1 MKHLSALLTALVIT
15 AVIGLGIFVIGVN
28 ALTNTNTVAIQNS
41 PNGSLTASDPANA
54 SANSSGASAT
64 TSSNVQQLQQQV
76 NSLQSQLTQTN
87 QALQQYQS
95 LISVLQQRGIIFIDQ
110 NGNIFLPEG
119 GGSSTH

>member
-1 MKHLSALLTALVIT
+1 MKHLSAILTALVIT

-41 PNGSLTASDPANA
+41 PNGSLTASDPANT
-54 SANSSGASAT
+54 SVNNNGASAT

-76 NSLQSQLTQTN
+76 NSLQSQLNQSN

-110 NGNIFLPEG
+110 NGNIYLPEG

>member
-1 MKHLSALLTALVIT
+1 MKHLSAILTALVIT

-41 PNGSLTASDPANA
+41 PNSSLTASDTVNSNSTGT
-54 SANSSGASAT
+54 SAA

-76 NSLQSQLTQTN
+76 NSLQSQLNQSN
-87 QALQQYQS
+87 QALKQYQS

-110 NGNIFLPEG
+110 NGNIYLPEG
-119 GGSSTH
+119 GGSSSH

>member
-15 AVIGLGIFVIGVN
+15 AIIGLGIIVIGVS

-41 PNGSLTASDPANA
+41 PNASLTASDPV
-54 SANSSGASAT
+54 SANSTGTSAT
-64 TSSNVQQLQQQV
+64 TPSDVQQLQQQV
-76 NSLQSQLTQTN
+76 NSLQSQLSQSN

-110 NGNIFLPEG
+110 NGNIYLPEG
-119 GGSSTH
+119 GESSSH

>member
-15 AVIGLGIFVIGVN
+15 AIIGLGIIVIGVS

-41 PNGSLTASDPANA
+41 PNASLAASDPV
-54 SANSSGASAT
+54 SANSTGTSAT
-64 TSSNVQQLQQQV
+64 TPSDVQQLQQQV
-76 NSLQSQLTQTN
+76 NSLQSQLNQSN

-110 NGNIFLPEG
+110 NGNIYLPEG
-119 GGSSTH
+119 GESSSH